1 MGSPGSCWE
10 SRDSPLQLENHGL
23 TEVGWAGAGAPGGGR
38 MSKPGTRGAEK
49 PQPWRT
55 SVSKEP
61 HTRDAGEGWGRW
73 KGAGQGG
80 QGLVGI
86 LHAFCETFL

>member
-1 MGSPGSCWE
+1 
-10 SRDSPLQLENHGL
+10 
-23 TEVGWAGAGAPGGGR
+23 